1 MSTRYPTCSKASSE
15 RSNPQAEASPREPV
29 SRNASELDSASLH
42 LLGVTNLPEM
52 LKSVTDEEAIPV
64 CIRQAPR
71 GDWRQRTGK
80 EKSRNLR
87 DPIGLRMSVSNQE
100 GSRWKSDA
108 FVVVRK
114 GLIRLEPRE
123 ATVRVQLSK
132 KLPVLDRMI
141 RYTQRKCKSW
151 KWKLNVEL
159 VTVQENLAGK
169 PHVRFDEGECRE
181 WHKRRP
187 VFSTLLVKSYAF

>member
-15 RSNPQAEASPREPV
+15 RSNPQAEASLREPV

-64 CIRQAPR
+64 SIRQAPR

-87 DPIGLRMSVSNQE
+87 GPRSTRTLWE
-100 GSRWKSDA
+100 SDDLIVA
-108 FVVVRK
+108 GK
-114 GLIRLEPRE
+114 GLIRLERRGS
-123 ATVRVQLSK
+123 TVS
-132 KLPVLDRMI
+132 M
-141 RYTQRKCKSW
+141 QRS
-151 KWKLNVEL
+151 
-159 VTVQENLAGK
+159 Q
-169 PHVRFDEGECRE
+169 D
-181 WHKRRP
+181 
-187 VFSTLLVKSYAF
+187 YAAA